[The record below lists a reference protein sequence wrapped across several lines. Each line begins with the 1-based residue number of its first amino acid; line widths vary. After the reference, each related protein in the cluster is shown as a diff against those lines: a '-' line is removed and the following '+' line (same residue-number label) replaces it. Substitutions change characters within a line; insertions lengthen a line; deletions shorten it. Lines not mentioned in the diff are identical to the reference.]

1 MNGGPTKF
9 LEELNKSFGSGV
21 LTCDLDPQEFRNFL
35 KWLMK
40 NYFRCLKLYF
50 CILTANYELCIKIL
64 MMTR

>member
-1 MNGGPTKF
+1 MKGGPAKF

-40 NYFRCLKLYF
+40 SYFRCLKSYF
-50 CILTANYELCIKIL
+50 CIVIAKLRI
-64 MMTR
+64 